1 MSDNDE
7 NLLEYTDPDIY
18 DQENQDF
25 EPEGPFLLNLAR
37 QVGGEVLE
45 LGCGTGRITIPLAQQ
60 GISITGVDLAPAMLE
75 RARSKAA
82 ALRDAEGGDLPLTW
96 LQADVRS
103 LHLPGRR
110 FGLIFE
116 CGSVFQH
123 MHTRPDQEAL
133 LARVAEHLAAGGRFV
148 FTTFFPSLE
157 MLEDV
162 PEEKEWFAY
171 TLPDGREVRVSGTE
185 QYDPL
190 RQLKTET
197 AYRRWVGADGQTV
210 TRIAPLT
217 LRYIF
222 PQEMEALLH
231 YNGFE
236 IEAQY
241 ADCERHLLT
250 AESLYIVY
258 VCVSSAEGGI

>member
-1 MSDNDE
+1 MIDNID

-25 EPEGPFLLNLAR
+25 EPEGTFLLDLAR
-37 QVGGEVLE
+37 RLGGEALE
-45 LGCGTGRITIPLAQQ
+45 LGCGTGRITIPLAQE
-60 GISITGVDLAPAMLE
+60 GVSITALDLAPAMLE

-82 ALRDAEGGDLPLTW
+82 ALDGDLPITW
-96 LQADVRS
+96 LEADARS
-103 LHLPGRR
+103 FHLPDRR

-148 FTTFFPSLE
+148 FTTFFPSLG

-162 PEEKEWFAY
+162 LEEKEWFAY
-171 TLPDGREVRVSGTE
+171 TLPDGREVHVSGTE

-197 AYRRWVGADGQTV
+197 AYRRWTDAAGQTV

-217 LRYIF
+217 LRYTF

-236 IEAQY
+236 IEARY
-241 ADCERHLLT
+241 ANCERQPLS

-258 VCVSSAEGGI
+258 VCKRAG